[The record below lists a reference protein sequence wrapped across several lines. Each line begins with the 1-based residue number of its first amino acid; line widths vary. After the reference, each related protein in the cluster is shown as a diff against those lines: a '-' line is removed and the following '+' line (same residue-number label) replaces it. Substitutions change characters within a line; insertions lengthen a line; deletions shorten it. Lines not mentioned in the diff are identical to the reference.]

1 MDYQT
6 MTRDQQNQILRQNGY
21 RWVKIDQDWLDAN
34 DDFNTVP
41 GWYLYAAGGR
51 EVSVPRAFAEIE
63 RGVETVA
70 EEYRQAAEKERREA
84 QKRQDSTTWKNHLA
98 DKIRDGGVRPD
109 GEHSPDGERLLDT
122 QNIYGGGDW
131 FVIETDRIWYVR
143 NNGMDGDNWSNNNVR
158 TGGAGGIGMYIP
170 FDELIANEL
179 RTLDSGELPYNMPW
193 AAYWN

>member
-109 GEHSPDGERLLDT
+109 GEPAS
-122 QNIYGGGDW
+122 
-131 FVIETDRIWYVR
+131 
-143 NNGMDGDNWSNNNVR
+143 
-158 TGGAGGIGMYIP
+158 GAGSPTGAPAPSPRLPGIA
-170 FDELIANEL
+170 L
-179 RTLDSGELPYNMPW
+179 TLSETRS
-193 AAYWN
+193 